1 MIATASSPDELM
13 VKLYQDVD
21 RMDAKAYVSHFA
33 ADGELT
39 FANAE
44 TVVGRDAIEEAI
56 AGFFASIGGISHELS
71 GVWEVDDVIFCQV
84 LVTYVRKDG
93 SSLTLPAASLGR
105 MSSNLISEFRIYVD
119 LGPLFSGGTE

>member
-71 GVWEVDDVIFCQV
+71 GVWAVDDVIFCQA

-93 SSLTLPAASLGR
+93 TSLTLPAASLGR
-105 MSSNLISEFRIYVD
+105 IKSNLISEFRIYVD
-119 LGPLFSGGTE
+119 LGPFFSGETV